1 MIEESPTTFIYFLEF
16 FFLAKFHFP
25 FLKNT
30 YKVYFFA
37 RNQAVCV
44 LGFGHLRE
52 GLQRKNLAR
61 YDSYS
66 AEFFD
71 LEDQYFREF
80 PYRISVNTVF
90 LYKKVA
96 QAAKLLQ
103 IIGLHRESD

>member
-1 MIEESPTTFIYFLEF
+1 MIEESPTLIYFLEF

-25 FLKNT
+25 TFLLFKKNT

-80 PYRISVNTVF
+80 PYRISVSMYRGCTSHKTVT
-90 LYKKVA
+90 
-96 QAAKLLQ
+96 
-103 IIGLHRESD
+103 D